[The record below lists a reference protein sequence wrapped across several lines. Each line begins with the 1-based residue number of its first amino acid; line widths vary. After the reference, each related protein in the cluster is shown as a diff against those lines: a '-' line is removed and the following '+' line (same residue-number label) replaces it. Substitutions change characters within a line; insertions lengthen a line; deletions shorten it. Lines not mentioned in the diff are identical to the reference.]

1 MPGIAQDFR
10 SVADAARKI
19 CDMRSR
25 RDTLRREL
33 ISCNMIAPNAIKA
46 RRDLPLARD
55 NHGLA
60 VGALLG
66 ECSRAEIA
74 MQPTEV
80 VPVLMASTVTYR
92 FMPR

>member
-66 ECSRAEIA
+66 ECSSAEIA
-74 MQPTEV
+74 TQPTDV
-80 VPVLMASTVTYR
+80 VPVEIASTVT
-92 FMPR
+92 